1 MTLEKAGSIIKEA
14 GYGVVCTCVNG
25 RPRCRPM
32 SFRLTDDFKLW
43 SSTYRSSGKVKEFE
57 ANPEVEVCFVGK
69 DRVHLRV
76 EGTVRLSGGPEE
88 KEQLLQMNPGV
99 RRHFSGG
106 EDPKFVHVEIIPTR
120 LRWMPPGFHE
130 YTVEEL

>member
-1 MTLEKAGSIIKEA
+1 MKVEKARSIIEEA
-14 GYGVVCTCVNG
+14 GYGVVCTCLDG

-43 SSTYRSSGKVKEFE
+43 SSTYRSSGKVREFE
-57 ANPEVEVCFVGK
+57 ENPTVEVCFVGRN
-69 DRVHLRV
+69 RVHLRL
-76 EGTVRLSGGPEE
+76 EGTVSLAGGPEE
-88 KEQLLQMNPGV
+88 KEKLLEMNPGV

-106 EDPKFVHVEIIPTR
+106 EDPKFVHVEITPTR

>member
-1 MTLEKAGSIIKEA
+1 MKVEKARSIIEEA
-14 GYGVVCTCVNG
+14 GYGVVCTCLDG

-43 SSTYRSSGKVKEFE
+43 SSTYRSSGKVREFE
-57 ANPEVEVCFVGK
+57 ENPTVEVCFVGRN
-69 DRVHLRV
+69 RVHLRL
-76 EGTVRLSGGPEE
+76 EGTVSLAGGPEE
-88 KEQLLQMNPGV
+88 KEKLLEMNPGV

-106 EDPKFVHVEIIPTR
+106 EDPKFVHVEITPTR

-130 YTVEEL
+130 YAVEEL